1 MRYAKANI
9 QVPYFDAAGAKQWV
23 VINVGS
29 SIDRRRLLRG
39 VRKFVQENFNKRV
52 SNAWVKMHCII
63 TVPTIQLKNTVSVV
77 VESKD
82 EQRKRMDDI
91 YMMFAKD
98 EDENQDGTYPE
109 AEESDPNQAGLA
121 LPVVQETPSR

>member
-1 MRYAKANI
+1 MKYLKANI
-9 QVPYFDAAGAKQWV
+9 QVPYFDAQGAKQWV

-29 SIDRRRLLRG
+29 SIDHRRLLRG
-39 VRKFVQENFNKRV
+39 VRRFVQDNFNKRV
-52 SNAWVKMHCII
+52 SNDWVKMHCII
-63 TVPTIQLKNTVSVV
+63 TVPTIQLKNTVNIVT
-77 VESKD
+77 ESKD

-109 AEESDPNQAGLA
+109 VEDTDTIEAGRPL
-121 LPVVQETPSR
+121 